1 MQDAKQ
7 VVVFM
12 LENVQYGFA
21 IEQVNEI
28 IRYMAPTKIPATPDY
43 IEGVISLRGQVH
55 IVVDLRSLL
64 GIPGKEAD
72 DNTKIIIANNNK
84 VGFIVDEVSMI
95 VSPQKEEI
103 DSIERLPM
111 YNDNENVPD
120 ILKINEDIVVILDMA
135 SILGNNLVKSFE

>member
-1 MQDAKQ
+1 MHDSKQ

-43 IEGVISLRGQVH
+43 IEGVISLRGHVH
-55 IVVDLRSLL
+55 VVVDLRSLL
-64 GIPGKEAD
+64 GLPGKKAD

-95 VSPQKEEI
+95 VTPQKEEI
-103 DSIERLPM
+103 DSIERLPIC
-111 YNDNENVPD
+111 NDNENVPD

-135 SILGNNLVKSFE
+135 SILGNNLVKSLE